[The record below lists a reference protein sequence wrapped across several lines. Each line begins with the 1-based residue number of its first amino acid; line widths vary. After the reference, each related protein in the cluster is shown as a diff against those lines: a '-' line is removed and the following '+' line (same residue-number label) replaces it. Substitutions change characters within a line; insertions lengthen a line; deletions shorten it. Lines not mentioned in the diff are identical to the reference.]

1 MQFTQI
7 EFLIVFSVVLL
18 WVNIVHN
25 NTLKKIVLLL
35 SSGYFYIYTDYRCY
49 LLLLFAT
56 LLTYCGGKLIQ
67 GSESFVFRRL
77 LCFFAISV
85 NVLILVIFKY
95 YNFFIEQM
103 AVFGSH
109 GGGVPGGLDL
119 VIPLG
124 VSFYTFRFI
133 SYLVDIFRNDI
144 RSGELF
150 DFLIY
155 GTFFPI
161 IISGPIARAGSFLP
175 QLTNI
180 KTSRQTLFAGYR
192 LFVVGLFLKI
202 FVADRLAGFVSFFFE
217 NYNIF
222 DCFTSWLGVLA
233 YSVQI
238 YCDFAGYSSMALG
251 LAMMVGIEIEDNFNF
266 PYLAVSMTDFWKR
279 WHITLS
285 LWIRD
290 YLYIPLGG
298 SRKGS
303 YRKYINLFVA
313 MAICGLWHG
322 AAWTFVFWG
331 MFHGILLIINHIWRG
346 TKFQKNLLIL
356 PRCYLL
362 ASWLVTFFCVTIG
375 WVIFRSDNMTQAA
388 EITVKLFSF
397 TAEGFAWPQPFV
409 ISILLA
415 TFIFHVLVYFKFK
428 VVSLPVNSAITPTLL
443 FCCLWLVI
451 VFYPSTFQPFV
462 YAQF

>member
-7 EFLIVFSVVLL
+7 EFLVIFSAVVLS
-18 WVNIVHN
+18 VNVIRN
-25 NTLKKIVLLL
+25 NTIKKTIILL
-35 SSGYFYIYTDYRCY
+35 SSSYFYIYSDYRCF

-56 LLTYCGGKLIQ
+56 LLTFYSGKLMH
-67 GSESFVFRRL
+67 GLESFSVRRFVCL
-77 LCFFAISV
+77 FSVAV
-85 NVLILVIFKY
+85 NVLILFIFKY
-95 YNFFIEQM
+95 YSFFIEQT
-103 AVFGSH
+103 AVFSSESRGILGS
-109 GGGVPGGLDL
+109 LDL
-119 VIPLG
+119 IIPLG

-133 SYLVDIFRNDI
+133 SYLVDCYRGDI
-144 RSGELF
+144 RPGKLF
-150 DFLIY
+150 DFLVY

-161 IISGPIARAGSFLP
+161 IIAGPIARAGSFLP
-175 QLTNI
+175 QLAHI
-180 KTSRQTLFAGYR
+180 KTSHHKLFSGYR
-192 LFVVGLFLKI
+192 LFVIGLFLKI
-202 FVADRLAGFVSFFFE
+202 FIADRLAGFVNFYFD

-222 DCFTSWLGVLA
+222 DCFTSWLGVLS

-266 PYLAVSMTDFWKR
+266 PYLAGSMIDFWKR

-303 YRKYINLFVA
+303 YRKYCNLFIA

-331 MFHGILLIINHIWRG
+331 MAHGVLLIVNHIWRG
-346 TKFQKNLLIL
+346 TKYQRSLLTL
-356 PRCYLL
+356 PRCYALV
-362 ASWLVTFFCVTIG
+362 SWLMTFFCVTIG
-375 WVIFRSDNMTQAA
+375 WVIFRSDNLRQAT
-388 EITVKLFSF
+388 EIVVKLFSF
-397 TAEGFAWPQPFV
+397 GGGVAWPQPFV
-409 ISILLA
+409 IFILLA
-415 TFIFHVLVYFKFK
+415 IFWFHILAHFKIEFVL
-428 VVSLPVNSAITPTLL
+428 LPINNVITPTVLL
-443 FCCLWLVI
+443 CCLWLVI
-451 VFYPSTFQPFV
+451 VFYPTTFQPFV